1 MVAGSRLKRLT
12 CIEDVVVA
20 GSWLERL
27 TCNGTVFS
35 CGVARSEA
43 DLLRDIF
50 CFLLLG
56 CFEFLETSRSKVACG
71 TVQGDGLAITLG
83 CCETVRGSGLA
94 TTLGCCETVQSG
106 GRPAITLGCE
116 TVQSGGGLAMT
127 LGRFS
132 RVTSCGQGGVPDGMS
147 PGTWEACCS
156 TGPARQTVSRGTC
169 SPNCLVARSPS
180 CLVARSPNCLVAR
193 SPNCL
198 TWPAQRNSL
207 YSRVTRCA

>member
-1 MVAGSRLKRLT
+1 MKKLTCVEDVVAGSWSKKLT

-20 GSWLERL
+20 GSWLEKL
-27 TCNGTVFS
+27 TCSSTVFP
-35 CGVARSEA
+35 CVVARSEA
-43 DLLRDIF
+43 ELLRDIF
-50 CFLLLG
+50 CFVLLG
-56 CFEFLETSRSKVACG
+56 CFDFLETSRSQTACE
-71 TVQGDGLAITLG
+71 TVQSDGLAITLG
-83 CCETVRGSGLA
+83 CCETV
-94 TTLGCCETVQSG
+94 QSG
-106 GRPAITLGCE
+106 GGPAITLGCCE

-127 LGRFS
+127 LGWFS

-156 TGPARQTVSRGTC
+156 TGPARQTVSRGTR
-169 SPNCLVARSPS
+169 SPN

>member
-1 MVAGSRLKRLT
+1 MKRLT
-12 CIEDVVVA
+12 CNEDVVVA
-20 GSWLERL
+20 SGWLEKP
-27 TCNGTVFS
+27 TCSGTVFS
-35 CGVARSEA
+35 FGVARSEA
-43 DLLRDIF
+43 GLLRDIF

-56 CFEFLETSRSKVACG
+56 CFEFLETSRFMVACG

-83 CCETVRGSGLA
+83 CCETV
-94 TTLGCCETVQSG
+94 QSD

-127 LGRFS
+127 LARFS

-169 SPNCLVARSPS
+169 SPNCLVARSP
-180 CLVARSPNCLVAR
+180 
-193 SPNCL
+193 NCL

-207 YSRVTRCA
+207 CLV

>member
-1 MVAGSRLKRLT
+1 M
-12 CIEDVVVA
+12 
-20 GSWLERL
+20 
-27 TCNGTVFS
+27 
-35 CGVARSEA
+35 ARSEA
-43 DLLRDIF
+43 GLLRDIF

-56 CFEFLETSRSKVACG
+56 CFEFLETSRFMVACG
-71 TVQGDGLAITLG
+71 TVQGDGLAITLS
-83 CCETVRGSGLA
+83 CCETVRGSGMA
-94 TTLGCCETVQSG
+94 ITPGCCETVQSG

-116 TVQSGGGLAMT
+116 IVQSGGGLAMT

-169 SPNCLVARSPS
+169 SPNCLVTRSPS
-180 CLVARSPNCLVAR
+180 CLVARSPTVSRGPLG
-193 SPNCL
+193 NCL